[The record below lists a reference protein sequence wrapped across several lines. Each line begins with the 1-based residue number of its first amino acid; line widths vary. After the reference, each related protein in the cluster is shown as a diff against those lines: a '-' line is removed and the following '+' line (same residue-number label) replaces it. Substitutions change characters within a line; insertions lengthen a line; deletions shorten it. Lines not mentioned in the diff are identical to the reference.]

1 MAVVHRTYP
10 IPGSGGE
17 LASAICELFRRK
29 NACVSRADI
38 IAWAATGELYLASF
52 LCGLP
57 VRMMRAEQ
65 YAIREYHVPM
75 NIDCSDYNLLYEL
88 LAGSENAVGVCL
100 HLPDSDGVLH
110 DTWVGR
116 QLIFDM
122 FDFCR
127 DAIG

>member
-75 NIDCSDYNLLYEL
+75 NIDCSDYNLLYEYEYCYMGILSYMRELFVSLKKL
-88 LAGSENAVGVCL
+88 LGYKL
-100 HLPDSDGVLH
+100 
-110 DTWVGR
+110 
-116 QLIFDM
+116 
-122 FDFCR
+122 
-127 DAIG
+127 